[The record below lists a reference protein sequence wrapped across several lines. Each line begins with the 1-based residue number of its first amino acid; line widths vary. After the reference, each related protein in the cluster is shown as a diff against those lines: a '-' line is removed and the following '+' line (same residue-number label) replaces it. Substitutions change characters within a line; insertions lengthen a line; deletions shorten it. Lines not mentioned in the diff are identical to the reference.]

1 MEDCECEPVTP
12 TGKKSDLQKCI
23 TDITSYLKVQ
33 IWNSSVGM
41 TCIFESN
48 G

>member
-1 MEDCECEPVTP
+1 MEDCEYDQVTIWP
-12 TGKKSDLQKCI
+12 TKCI
-23 TDITSYLKVQ
+23 IDITSYLKVQ

>member
-1 MEDCECEPVTP
+1 MEDCEYEQVTTTGEKIWP
-12 TGKKSDLQKCI
+12 TKCI
-23 TDITSYLKVQ
+23 IDITSYLKVQ
-33 IWNSSVGM
+33 IWNSSLGM